1 MSENAVMQ
9 PTLSSVVWKETT
21 SSKWLRLTVLALLGT
36 ALLTVSAKISV
47 PFFPV
52 PQTMQSFVVLGLGM
66 TFGSRL
72 GAATV
77 LLYCAE
83 GAMGLPVFA
92 GGGGLAYMMGGTG
105 GYLAGFVVA
114 AYLTGFLAERGWDRN
129 VVTTAAAMLFGT
141 LAIYALGLTWLT
153 NLIGSEKAI
162 NFGLMPFIYGDIAKL
177 GLAALLM
184 PAIWKYIKR

>member
-9 PTLSSVVWKETT
+9 PTLSSVVWKENA
-21 SSKWLRLTVLALLGT
+21 SSKWFRLTVLALLGT

-114 AYLTGFLAERGWDRN
+114 AYITGFLAERGWDRN
-129 VVTTAAAMLFGT
+129 VVTTAVAMLIGT
-141 LAIYALGLTWLT
+141 LAIYTLGLTWLT

-162 NFGLMPFIYGDIAKL
+162 KFGLMPFIYGDIAKL

-184 PAIWKYIKR
+184 PTIWKFIKR